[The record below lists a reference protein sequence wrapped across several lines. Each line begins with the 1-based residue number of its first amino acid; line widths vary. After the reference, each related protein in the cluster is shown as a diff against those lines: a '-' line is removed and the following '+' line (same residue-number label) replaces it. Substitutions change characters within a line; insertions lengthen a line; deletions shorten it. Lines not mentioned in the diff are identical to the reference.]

1 MVGSPHTEA
10 GETALQM
17 VKPEDGVNAGPAE
30 GYGRVGLNPGVP
42 AEDSTPSW
50 EVPVA

>member
-1 MVGSPHTEA
+1 MAGSPHTEA
-10 GETALQM
+10 GETALHM

-42 AEDSTPSW
+42 AEDSTPNW